1 MSQKKWRWWHGSIK
15 FLRGRRGSM
24 KLLHGSKSWCGSKN
38 FVRKRRLTR
47 FLKLL
52 IICNIFFVHISI
64 VIRFFSKENILL
76 ILLNGVP
83 TCSRALRL
91 LRALSA
97 WVLYVL
103 ACSINWAYLRV
114 WRAWTKMARL
124 AYFKKWRAW
133 SAL

>member
-76 ILLNGVP
+76 SLLNGVP

-103 ACSINWAYLRV
+103 ACSINLAYLRV
-114 WRAWTKMARL
+114 WCASTKMARL

>member
-1 MSQKKWRWWHGSIK
+1 
-15 FLRGRRGSM
+15 M

-76 ILLNGVP
+76 SLLNGVP

-97 WVLYVL
+97 
-103 ACSINWAYLRV
+103 
-114 WRAWTKMARL
+114 
-124 AYFKKWRAW
+124 
-133 SAL
+133 